1 MTGTRTVYASIGNPD
16 DKLTQARWSE
26 FHDKFTTA
34 VRGLALRIY
43 GDWVSVSASPWQNA
57 CIAFEIGW
65 ETSERLQRDL
75 AELAAEY
82 GQDSIAWAE
91 ADTELIGPAVTGPV
105 AGLTPN
111 TLADDVLDAVRERPF
126 GDAFSGPPLTIQ
138 HDHDGTVRIID
149 PADDIAID
157 IALLRHHGL
166 TGVAF
171 ADGVLTVDTESG
183 PARYLPL
190 HATDHGFTVMF
201 RRETSGPATSAAEP
215 GITA

>member
-1 MTGTRTVYASIGNPD
+1 MAGTRTVYVSIGNPD

-26 FHDKFTTA
+26 FHDKVGAA
-34 VRGLALRIY
+34 VRGLALQVY
-43 GDWVSVSASPWQNA
+43 GDWVSASNSPWQNA
-57 CIAFEIGW
+57 CIGFEIGW

-75 AELAAEY
+75 ADLAAEY

-91 ADTELIGPAVTGPV
+91 ADTKFIGPAVLGST
-105 AGLTPN
+105 AELTPS
-111 TLADDVLDAVRERPF
+111 TLADDVLDTVRERPF
-126 GDAFSGPPLTIQ
+126 GDGPFSGPPLTIQ

-171 ADGVLTVDTESG
+171 ADGVLTIDTESG

-190 HATDHGFTVMF
+190 HATDHGFTIVF
-201 RRETSGPATSAAEP
+201 RREP
-215 GITA
+215 

>member
-1 MTGTRTVYASIGNPD
+1 MTGTRTVYASIGNSD
-16 DKLTQARWSE
+16 DKLTQARWAE
-26 FHDKFTTA
+26 FHDKVTTC
-34 VRGLALRIY
+34 VRGLALRVY
-43 GDWVSVSASPWQNA
+43 GDWVSVSTSPWQNA
-57 CIAFEIGW
+57 CICFEIGW

-91 ADTELIGPAVTGPV
+91 ADTKFIGPATSQAAVD
-105 AGLTPN
+105 LTPSA
-111 TLADDVLDAVRERPF
+111 LADDVLDAVRERPF
-126 GDAFSGPPLTIQ
+126 GDAFSGPLLTIQ

-171 ADGVLTVDTESG
+171 DGAVLAIDTESG

-190 HATDHGFTVMF
+190 HATDHGFTVVF
-201 RRETSGPATSAAEP
+201 RRESQDAA
-215 GITA
+215 